1 MITRTLEESLSEL
14 NEELQKKEEYLQ
26 SKEKKWMEIEEIM
39 AEYAAEDEELREKF
53 RDLRVIVRS
62 NQPISNVVHLNE
74 KLEKESVYY
83 QMELKR
89 LREILLDPKRP
100 YDKLDDKNTSDKLKV
115 IQEDVNA
122 LWKKVPIH

>member
-1 MITRTLEESLSEL
+1 
-14 NEELQKKEEYLQ
+14 
-26 SKEKKWMEIEEIM
+26 MEIEEIM
-39 AEYAAEDEELREKF
+39 AEYASEDEELREKF

-89 LREILLDPKRP
+89 LREILLDPNRP
-100 YDKLDDKNTSDKLKV
+100 YDKLDDKNTADKLKV
-115 IQEDVNA
+115 I
-122 LWKKVPIH
+122 

>member
-1 MITRTLEESLSEL
+1 
-14 NEELQKKEEYLQ
+14 
-26 SKEKKWMEIEEIM
+26 MEIEEIM

-100 YDKLDDKNTSDKLKV
+100 YDKLDDKNDEMLTVILLMVRTMTSMVMLKV
-115 IQEDVNA
+115 EDS
-122 LWKKVPIH
+122 

>member
-1 MITRTLEESLSEL
+1 
-14 NEELQKKEEYLQ
+14 
-26 SKEKKWMEIEEIM
+26 MEIEEIM
-39 AEYAAEDEELREKF
+39 AEYASEDEELREKF

-100 YDKLDDKNTSDKLKV
+100 YDTLDDKNTADKLKV
-115 IQEDVNA
+115 I
-122 LWKKVPIH
+122 

>member
-1 MITRTLEESLSEL
+1 
-14 NEELQKKEEYLQ
+14 
-26 SKEKKWMEIEEIM
+26 MEIEEIM

-100 YDKLDDKNTSDKLKV
+100 YDKLDDKITSDKLKV

-122 LWKKVPIH
+122 LWKKVPVH

>member
-1 MITRTLEESLSEL
+1 
-14 NEELQKKEEYLQ
+14 
-26 SKEKKWMEIEEIM
+26 MEIEEIM

-83 QMELKR
+83 QMEL
-89 LREILLDPKRP
+89 
-100 YDKLDDKNTSDKLKV
+100 
-115 IQEDVNA
+115 
-122 LWKKVPIH
+122 